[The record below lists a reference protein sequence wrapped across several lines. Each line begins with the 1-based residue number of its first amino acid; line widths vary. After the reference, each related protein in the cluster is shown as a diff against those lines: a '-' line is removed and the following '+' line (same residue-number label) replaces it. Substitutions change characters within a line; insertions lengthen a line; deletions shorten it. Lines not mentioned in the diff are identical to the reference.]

1 MAGAGTFPKVTGD
14 IIYLADYNAIQ
25 SLVSGVKTTY
35 YGISSPSTQ
44 LTGNPTIDHTT
55 LNYLTNDINACIL
68 HQTGSYTPLTLKS
81 PGDQISHTDFNDL
94 YTYATQANTNKDTVF
109 ASNQLAQVSNAI
121 TSNNPGTGWNTS
133 KTHTVTVDFA
143 SAAAANYFFQTGGYL
158 YATASYSGGT
168 GSQKDNN
175 WGALIGTIGT
185 RAYTRTN
192 WNAGGTVTI
201 AKLYATSVYSANYW
215 QMRVTKNSATQL
227 SMTMVFQD
235 DAGPNPNFDEGVFLN
250 ITSSV
255 GYYKSVGGITGTY
268 PSGFTN
274 TTTL

>member
-14 IIYLADYNAIQ
+14 TIYLADYNAIQ
-25 SLVSGVKTTY
+25 TLVAGVKTTY
-35 YGISSPSTQ
+35 YGISSTSSQ
-44 LTGNPTIDHTT
+44 LTANATIGHTT
-55 LNYLTNDINACIL
+55 LNYLLTDIDSCIR
-68 HQTGSYTPLTLKS
+68 HQTGSDSGLTAKNQ
-81 PGDQISHTDFNDL
+81 GDTISHLHFNDL
-94 YTYATQANTNKDTVF
+94 YTYATQAQTNQNTVSSST
-109 ASNQLAQVSNAI
+109 QLAQVSNAI

-133 KTHTVTVDFA
+133 KTHRVTVDFA

-175 WGALIGTIGT
+175 WGALIGRIGN
-185 RAYTRTN
+185 RAYSLTHWIT
-192 WNAGGTVTI
+192 GGTVTI
-201 AKLYATSVYSANYW
+201 AKLYANSVYSANYW
-215 QMRVTKNSATQL
+215 QLSVIKNSSTQL
-227 SMTMVFQD
+227 SMTMLFQD
-235 DAGPNPNFDEGVFLN
+235 DAVGNPNVDEGVFLN

-255 GYYKSVGGITGTY
+255 GYYKSVGGITGTF

>member
-14 IIYLADYNAIQ
+14 TIYLADYNAIQ
-25 SLVSGVKTTY
+25 TLVAGVKTTY
-35 YGISSPSTQ
+35 YGISCSSSQ

-55 LNYLTNDINACIL
+55 LNYLLTDIDSCIT
-68 HQTGSYTPLTLKS
+68 HQGGSASGLTAKNQ
-81 PGDQISHTDFNDL
+81 GDAISHLHFNDL
-94 YTYATQANTNKDTVF
+94 YTYATQANTNKDTVY
-109 ASNQLAQVSNAI
+109 ASSQLAQVSNAI

-143 SAAAANYFFQTGGYL
+143 SASAANYFFQTGGYL

-215 QMRVTKNSATQL
+215 QLTVTKNSGSQL
-227 SMTMVFQD
+227 SMVMTFQD

-255 GYYKSVGGITGTY
+255 GYYKSVGAITGTY